1 MISDFD
7 VLKHPLKAGRQNLI
21 EASAGTGK
29 TTALENLV
37 LRLIIDG
44 LEQPDGTLR
53 RLEMS
58 EILLVTFTEAAT
70 SELIQRVRA
79 NILRALE
86 LFKNQELDTA
96 DDIVAQILSNSLQ
109 SGRAENEIVLALR
122 MALLNFD
129 ENAISTIHGFCQ
141 KMLSNFTFE
150 SKSRFNL
157 ELITD
162 DRSYRDEVV
171 NDYWRINFYNISS
184 KLEKRI
190 FKTAKWEPQVLRKLL
205 DRVQSSPATE
215 IDSLADL
222 GGRKAVLSE
231 MQKLYT
237 EFEQYCAGNSLLHL
251 LADRTTNF
259 KKAYREKLENA
270 LNVYNAF
277 DDVFELVQLLNRELM
292 EGSITSRPKP
302 TWDGFRDSVPQ
313 KGGLP
318 HDFDE
323 LIDIAEKVDGYI
335 QNYLIQLKYDFVR
348 HIRESGALKKKKLA
362 DNVLSFDDLLL
373 DMYAAVNE
381 SESFCELIRQ
391 DFPVVMLDEFQD
403 TDPLQFDIFNRIFR
417 HDKVLMVMVGDP
429 KQSIYQ
435 FRGADIYSYLQVSG
449 KLSTD
454 EKKSLTRNYRSD
466 ADLLAGFN
474 TVFNID
480 NPFVE
485 EDIEYSDAVAGRE
498 QSRLVIDS
506 GDGTYDRKLMIM
518 HNSENLSK
526 DAAFNLF
533 GDATVDK
540 IVNIL
545 SLAQQKDELGRPKAR
560 FEHPDGRI
568 EPVRARDIAVLTA
581 RNADAQAVYE
591 LLAAAGVHST
601 LQQSGNIFESDEAL
615 ALLLFLNAVI
625 QPGNPDR
632 IRSALA
638 TDFFQLDSCA
648 LAELARDENAIIL
661 EEWQEIFLELLQKWQ
676 ERGFIQMFSEFLRPQ
691 PSKGRIS
698 GFHVKTKLLS
708 LPQGER
714 RLTNLLH
721 LGELIHQQSS
731 RQKLGPAALIY
742 WLHQQINDPEERE
755 EHELRLESDES
766 AVKIM
771 TVHKS
776 KGLQFPLVFCVNLWQ
791 QNCVSR
797 MGETDFFYH
806 KLENGK
812 NYSQYLELEVS
823 GGEFEQNRIQYRRE
837 RLSELIRLAY
847 VALTRARN
855 FCCFTWG
862 DIKNT
867 DGSALGYLSINPS
880 EEELGILLD
889 GGKYSG
895 IRRGWNQW
903 ESDTNILINE
913 VVQGEFEGETK
924 LNNDAEI
931 PPWSPA
937 LGIKPFPRN
946 WGIMSFS
953 AITEGS
959 HEENDF
965 QPGDDDAEVDEETA
979 TGALPDDNIDLFSG
993 SLPLGDF
1000 PRGPVAG
1007 NCIHA
1012 IFEQID
1018 FGMVKNKNWQ
1028 SDENVRRILQDNL
1041 ARGGLVEGMRGT
1053 LAFEQIENKRID
1065 QLYNMLENVLT
1076 YPLNGNDGAIRLCDL
1091 SASSCRPEMQ
1101 FFFPA
1106 DKLIDSARV
1115 NRLLE
1120 YLSEHKSNL
1129 DVAELHGF
1137 VNGFI
1142 DLVFESNGRYYI
1154 IDWKSNDLG
1163 NSLND
1168 YDGMGLAQSMFE
1180 SHYYLQAAIYL
1191 LALDKFL
1198 SNRLPNYDFNKH
1210 IGGVFYLY
1218 VRGMNSDFPGTGVY
1232 HMPPDKKVLKLIRD
1246 IFELETE
1253 V

>member
-7 VLKHPLKAGRQNLI
+7 VLKHPLKSGRQNLI

-44 LEQPDGTLR
+44 LEQSDGTLR

-79 NILRALE
+79 NIQRALE
-86 LFKNQELDTA
+86 LLKNQELDTA
-96 DDIVAQILSNSLQ
+96 DDIVAQILRNSLRD
-109 SGRAENEIVLALR
+109 GRDENEIVLALR

-184 KLEKRI
+184 ELEKKI
-190 FKTAKWEPQVLRKLL
+190 FKTKKWEPQILRKLL
-205 DRVQSSPATE
+205 DRIQSSPATE

-222 GGRKAVLSE
+222 GGRKEVLNE
-231 MQKLYT
+231 MQSLYV
-237 EFEQYCAGNSLLHL
+237 EFEQYCAESILLHL
-251 LADRTTNF
+251 LADKTTNF

-313 KGGLP
+313 KGRFP
-318 HDFDE
+318 HDLDE
-323 LIDIAEKVDGYI
+323 LIEVAERIDGYI
-335 QNYLIQLKYDFVR
+335 QNYLIQLKYDFVM
-348 HIRESGALKKKKLA
+348 HIRESGALKNKKLT

-373 DMYAAVNE
+373 DMYAAVNQ

-403 TDPLQFDIFNRIFR
+403 TDPLQFDIFDRIFR
-417 HDKVLMVMVGDP
+417 HDEVLMVMVGDP

-449 KLSTD
+449 KLSAD

-466 ADLLAGFN
+466 AGLLAGFN
-474 TVFNID
+474 TIFAGD

-485 EDIEYSDAVAGRE
+485 EAIGYSDAIAGRE
-498 QSRLVIDS
+498 QSRLIIDS
-506 GDGTYDRKLMIM
+506 GDSNYDRKLMIM
-518 HNSENLSK
+518 YNSENLSK

-545 SLAQQKDELGRPKAR
+545 SLAQQRDDLGRPRAR
-560 FEHPDGRI
+560 FELPDGGI

-591 LLAAAGVHST
+591 LLATAGVHST
-601 LQQSGNIFESDEAL
+601 LQQSGNIFESDEAS

-638 TDFFQLDSCA
+638 TDFFQLDSDA
-648 LAELARDENAIIL
+648 LAKLAQDENAVIL
-661 EEWQEIFLELLQKWQ
+661 EEWQGIYLELLQKWQ
-676 ERGFIQMFSEFLRPQ
+676 ELGFIQMFSEFLRPQ
-691 PSKGRIS
+691 PQRGRIA

-721 LGELIHQQSS
+721 LGELLHQQSS
-731 RQKLGPAALIY
+731 RQKLGPAGLIY
-742 WLHQQINDPEERE
+742 WLHRQINDPEERE

-791 QNCVSR
+791 QNCALR

-806 KLENGK
+806 KMDNDK
-812 NYSQYLELEVS
+812 NYRQYLELEVS
-823 GGEFEQNRIQYRRE
+823 GREFEQNRIQYRRE
-837 RLSELIRLAY
+837 RLSELVRLTY

-855 FCCFTWG
+855 FCCFSWG

-880 EEELGILLD
+880 EEELEMLLD

-895 IRRGWNQW
+895 IRRGWNKW
-903 ESDTNILINE
+903 KSDENIQINE
-913 VVQGEFEGETK
+913 IFLGEFSNEARIVS
-924 LNNDAEI
+924 DI
-931 PPWSPA
+931 DMPPWSPA
-937 LGIKPFPRN
+937 PEIKPFPRN

-965 QPGDDDAEVDEETA
+965 QPGDDDAVLEDEATA
-979 TGALPDDNIDLFSG
+979 GALPDDDIDLFSG
-993 SLPLGDF
+993 SLALGDF

-1012 IFEQID
+1012 VFEQIN
-1018 FGMVKNKNWQ
+1018 FGVVKNKNWRNDGKIKQ
-1028 SDENVRRILQDNL
+1028 ILQDNL
-1041 ARGGLVEGMRGT
+1041 ERGGLVEGIRGT
-1053 LAFEQIENKRID
+1053 LVFEQAEAKRMD
-1065 QLYNMLENVLT
+1065 QLCNMLDNVLA
-1076 YPLNGNDGAIRLCDL
+1076 YPLPGNDGDIYLCDL
-1091 SASSCRPEMQ
+1091 PVSSHCPEMQ

-1106 DKLIDSARV
+1106 DKLLESERV

-1120 YLSEHKSNL
+1120 HLSGRKSNL
-1129 DVAELHGF
+1129 DVAGLHGF

-1142 DLVFESNGRYYI
+1142 DLIFESGGRYYI

-1163 NSLND
+1163 NNLND
-1168 YDGMGLAQSMFE
+1168 YDEAGLAQSMFE

-1198 SNRLPNYDFNKH
+1198 SNRLPDYDFNKH

-1232 HMPPDKKVLKLIRD
+1232 HMPPDKESLQLTRD

>member
-1 MISDFD
+1 
-7 VLKHPLKAGRQNLI
+7 
-21 EASAGTGK
+21 
-29 TTALENLV
+29 
-37 LRLIIDG
+37 
-44 LEQPDGTLR
+44 
-53 RLEMS
+53 
-58 EILLVTFTEAAT
+58 
-70 SELIQRVRA
+70 
-79 NILRALE
+79 
-86 LFKNQELDTA
+86 
-96 DDIVAQILSNSLQ
+96 
-109 SGRAENEIVLALR
+109 
-122 MALLNFD
+122 
-129 ENAISTIHGFCQ
+129 
-141 KMLSNFTFE
+141 MLSNFTFE

-162 DRSYRDEVV
+162 DRLYRDEVV
-171 NDYWRINFYNISS
+171 NDYWRINFYDIPS
-184 KLEKRI
+184 KLEKKI
-190 FKTAKWEPQVLRKLL
+190 FKAKKWEPQILRKLL
-205 DRVQSSPATE
+205 DKIQSSPATE
-215 IDSLADL
+215 IDSQADF
-222 GGRKAVLSE
+222 GGRQAVLNE
-231 MQKLYT
+231 MQQLYA
-237 EFEQYCAGNSLLHL
+237 EFERYCAESNLLHL
-251 LADRTTNF
+251 LAEKAGNF
-259 KKAYREKLENA
+259 KSDYRKKLANA
-270 LNVYNAF
+270 MDIFNSF
-277 DDVFELVQLLNRELM
+277 DDVFDLIKIFNREFMEKELM
-292 EGSITSRPKP
+292 KNPKSG
-302 TWDGFRDSVPQ
+302 WDGFKDSVPQ
-313 KGGLP
+313 KGRLP

-323 LIDIAEKVDGYI
+323 VIDIAGRIDGYI
-335 QNYLIQLKYDFVR
+335 QNYLMQLKYDFVI
-348 HIRESGALKKKKLA
+348 HIRDSEALKTKKLA

-373 DMYAAVNE
+373 DMYAAVNQ

-417 HDKVLMVMVGDP
+417 HDDVLMVMVGDP

-435 FRGADIYSYLQVSG
+435 FRGADIYSYLQASG
-449 KLSTD
+449 KLSAD

-466 ADLLAGFN
+466 AGLLAGFN
-474 TVFNID
+474 TIFDID

-485 EDIEYSDAVAGRE
+485 KAIGYSNAVPGRE
-498 QSRLVIDS
+498 QSRLIIDS
-506 GDGTYDRKLMIM
+506 GDENYKRKLTIM
-518 HNSENLSK
+518 YNHESLSK
-526 DAAFNLF
+526 SAAFNLF
-533 GDATVDK
+533 GDAIVDK

-545 SLAQQKDELGRPKAR
+545 SLAQQKDSQGRFRAR
-560 FEHPDGRI
+560 FEHPDGSN
-568 EPVRARDIAVLTA
+568 EPVRARDIAILTA

-601 LQQSGNIFESDEAL
+601 LQQSGNIFESDEAV

-648 LAELARDENAIIL
+648 LAVLAGDENAAIL
-661 EEWQEIFLELLQKWQ
+661 NEWQEIFLELLQKWQ

-691 PSKGRIS
+691 PSRGRVA

-721 LGELIHQQSS
+721 LGELLHQQSS

-791 QNCVSR
+791 QNCVAR
-797 MGETDFFYH
+797 TGETDFFYH
-806 KLENGK
+806 KLENDK
-812 NYSQYLELEVS
+812 NYRQYLELDVA
-823 GGEFEQNRIQYRRE
+823 GREFEQNRIQYRRE
-837 RLSELIRLAY
+837 RLSELVRLAY

-867 DGSALGYLSINPS
+867 DGSALGYLSANPS
-880 EEELGILLD
+880 AEELELLLNGGKFSGIL
-889 GGKYSG
+889 
-895 IRRGWNQW
+895 RGWEKWKN
-903 ESDTNILINE
+903 DTNIRIDE
-913 VVQGEFEGETK
+913 VVQGKFDGVVKFE
-924 LNNDAEI
+924 NDVDV

-937 LGIKPFPRN
+937 PEIRPFPRN

-965 QPGDDDAEVDEETA
+965 QPGDDDAEADEETE
-979 TGALPDDNIDLFSG
+979 TGVLPDDNIDLFSG

-1000 PRGPVAG
+1000 PRGPIAG

-1012 IFEQID
+1012 VFEQVD
-1018 FGMVKNKNWQ
+1018 FGVVKNSNWRN
-1028 SDENVRRILQDNL
+1028 DDKARRILQDNL
-1041 ARGGLVEGMRGT
+1041 TRGGLVEGVRGT
-1053 LAFEQIENKRID
+1053 ATFEQAEAKRME
-1065 QLYNMLENVLT
+1065 QLCNMLDNVLT
-1076 YPLNGNDGAIRLCDL
+1076 YPLPGNNGVIRLCDL
-1091 SASSCRPEMQ
+1091 PGSNCRPEMQ

-1106 DKLIDSARV
+1106 DKLLDSGRV

-1120 YLSEHKSNL
+1120 HLSGRRASL
-1129 DVAELHGF
+1129 DVAGLRGF

-1142 DLVFESNGRYYI
+1142 DLVFESGGRYYI

-1163 NSLND
+1163 DSLND
-1168 YDGMGLAQSMFE
+1168 YDETGLAQSMFE

-1198 SNRLPNYDFNKH
+1198 NNRLPCYDFNKH

-1232 HMPPDKKVLKLIRD
+1232 HMLPDKKVLQLTGN
-1246 IFELETE
+1246 IFELEID

>member
-53 RLEMS
+53 RLEIS

-70 SELIQRVRA
+70 CELIQRVRA

-86 LFKNQELDTA
+86 LLKNQELDTA
-96 DDIVAQILSNSLQ
+96 DDIVAQILNNSLQ

-184 KLEKRI
+184 KLEKKI
-190 FKTAKWEPQVLRKLL
+190 FKTKKWEPQILRKLL
-205 DRVQSSPATE
+205 DRIQSSPATE

-222 GGRKAVLSE
+222 GGRQAVLNE
-231 MQKLYT
+231 MQELYVG
-237 EFEQYCAGNSLLHL
+237 FEQYCAESNLLHL
-251 LADRTTNF
+251 LAEKAGNF
-259 KKAYREKLENA
+259 KSAYRKKLANA
-270 LNVYNAF
+270 MSLFNSF
-277 DDVFELVQLLNRELM
+277 DDVFELIEIFNREFMEKELM
-292 EGSITSRPKP
+292 KNPKSG
-302 TWDGFRDSVPQ
+302 WAGFRDSVPQ
-313 KGGLP
+313 KGRIP

-323 LIDIAEKVDGYI
+323 LIDIAEKIDGHI
-335 QNYLIQLKYDFVR
+335 QSYLMQLKYDFVM
-348 HIRESGALKKKKLA
+348 HVRESGTLKNKKLA

-373 DMYAAVNE
+373 DMYAAVNQ
-381 SESFCELIRQ
+381 SDSFCELIRQ

-403 TDPLQFDIFNRIFR
+403 TDPLQFDIFNRIFH
-417 HDKVLMVMVGDP
+417 HDEVLMVMVGDP

-474 TVFNID
+474 TIFDID

-485 EDIEYSDAVAGRE
+485 EAIGYSDAIAGRE

-506 GDGTYDRKLMIM
+506 GDDSYDRKLMIM
-518 HNSENLSK
+518 YNSENLSK

-545 SLAQQKDELGRPKAR
+545 SLALQKDEQGRPRAR
-560 FEHPDGRI
+560 FENPDGGI
-568 EPVRARDIAVLTA
+568 QPVRARDIAVLVA

-601 LQQSGNIFESDEAL
+601 LQQSGNIFESDEAV

-638 TDFFQLDSCA
+638 MDFFQLDSCA
-648 LAELARDENAIIL
+648 LAELARDENATVL

-691 PSKGRIS
+691 SPRGRIA

-721 LGELIHQQSS
+721 LGELLHQQSS

-791 QNCVSR
+791 QSCVAR
-797 MGETDFFYH
+797 TGETDFFYH

-812 NYSQYLELEVS
+812 NYRQYLELDIS
-823 GGEFEQNRIQYRRE
+823 GREFEQNRIQYRQE
-837 RLSELIRLAY
+837 RLSELVRLAY

-867 DGSALGYLSINPS
+867 DGSALGYLSTNPS
-880 EEELGILLD
+880 AEELELLLD
-889 GGKYSG
+889 GGKFSG
-895 IRRGWNQW
+895 IPRGWEKWKNN
-903 ESDTNILINE
+903 TNIQINE
-913 VVQGEFEGETK
+913 VAQGEFAGAVRLE
-924 LNNDAEI
+924 NDADV

-937 LGIKPFPRN
+937 AEVKPFPRD

-965 QPGDDDAEVDEETA
+965 QPGDDDAEGDEETA
-979 TGALPDDNIDLFSG
+979 AGALPDDNIDLFSG

-1012 IFEQID
+1012 VFEQVD
-1018 FGMVKNKNWQ
+1018 FGVVNNKSWQ
-1028 SDENVRRILQDNL
+1028 NDEKVRRILQDNL
-1041 ARGGLVEGMRGT
+1041 TRGGLVEGARGT
-1053 LAFEQIENKRID
+1053 QAFEQTELKRVD
-1065 QLYNMLENVLT
+1065 QLCNMLDNVLT
-1076 YPLNGNDGAIRLCDL
+1076 YPLPGNDGVIRLCDL
-1091 SASSCRPEMQ
+1091 PLSSYRPEMQ

-1106 DKLIDSARV
+1106 DKLLDSASV

-1120 YLSEHKSNL
+1120 YLSGRKSNL
-1129 DVAELHGF
+1129 DVTELRGF

-1142 DLVFESNGRYYI
+1142 DLVFEFNGRYYI

-1168 YDGMGLAQSMFE
+1168 YDETGLAQSMFE

-1198 SNRLPNYDFNKH
+1198 SNRLSDYDFNKH

-1218 VRGMNSDFPGTGVY
+1218 VRGINSDFPGTGVY
-1232 HMPPDKKVLKLIRD
+1232 HMPPDKKVLQLTGD